1 MNKQFV
7 GGCLLA
13 LLATGCN
20 SPSTPTEAT
29 SAAPAVASPAA
40 YSDTTRPAAH
50 MEHMTSMGGPA
61 STGSS
66 PRAQA
71 MRLHD
76 AAMNSMDALSSER
89 QRLDGRLAQLSPSA
103 LTQAARLRRTVGALQ
118 QADKQMMD
126 WMHNLQEPDSTSQ
139 PKTKVDAFWR
149 QQLPGLQ
156 QLDQRI
162 KAALDSAKAIH

>member
-1 MNKQFV
+1 MKKHFL

-13 LLATGCN
+13 LLATGCH
-20 SPSTPTEAT
+20 SSST
-29 SAAPAVASPAA
+29 
-40 YSDTTRPAAH
+40 SDNTTTVPAAH
-50 MEHMTSMGGPA
+50 PDATNPAAPMDHMAGMSGPA
-61 STGSS
+61 PTGNS

-76 AAMNSMDALSSER
+76 AAMNSMDALNSER
-89 QRLDGRLAQLSPSA
+89 QRLTGRLIKLGSSDPSA
-103 LTQAARLRRTVGALQ
+103 PRLQRTITELQ

-139 PKTKVDAFWR
+139 PRAQVDAFWR

-162 KAALDSAKAIH
+162 KAALDSAKAIR

>member
-1 MNKQFV
+1 MTKHFL

-20 SPSTPTEAT
+20 SSSTPADTAT
-29 SAAPAVASPAA
+29 ATPAASADTSHPAAPM
-40 YSDTTRPAAH
+40 AH
-50 MEHMTSMGGPA
+50 MAGMGGPA
-61 STGSS
+61 PAGNT

-76 AAMNSMDALSSER
+76 AAMNSMDALTGEH
-89 QRLDGRLAQLSPSA
+89 QRLTGSLAKLKLSPA
-103 LTQAARLRRTVGALQ
+103 APATQARAARMQRTVAALQ

-126 WMHNLQEPDSTSQ
+126 WMHNLQEPDSASQ
-139 PKTKVDAFWR
+139 PRAQVDAFWR
-149 QQLPGLQ
+149 KELPGLQ

-162 KAALDSAKAIH
+162 RAALDSAKALR

>member
-1 MNKQFV
+1 MTKYFL

-13 LLATGCN
+13 LLATACN
-20 SPSTPTEAT
+20 SSSTPDTAT
-29 SAAPAVASPAA
+29 AAPAAPADA
-40 YSDTTRPAAH
+40 THSAAH
-50 MEHMTSMGGPA
+50 MDHYMAGMGDPA
-61 STGSS
+61 PSGNS

-89 QRLDGRLAQLSPSA
+89 QRLTSRLAQLSPSA
-103 LTQAARLRRTVGALQ
+103 PATPAQAARLRRTVAALQ

-139 PKTKVDAFWR
+139 PRAQVDAFWR
-149 QQLPGLQ
+149 QELPGLQ

-162 KAALDSAKAIH
+162 KAALDSAKAIRG

>member
-1 MNKQFV
+1 MKKHFL

-13 LLATGCN
+13 LLATGCH
-20 SPSTPTEAT
+20 SSST
-29 SAAPAVASPAA
+29 
-40 YSDTTRPAAH
+40 SDNTTTVPAAH
-50 MEHMTSMGGPA
+50 PDATNPAAPMDHMAGMGGPA
-61 STGSS
+61 PTGNR

-76 AAMNSMDALSSER
+76 AAMNSMDALNSEH
-89 QRLDGRLAQLSPSA
+89 QRLTGRLIKLGSSDPSA
-103 LTQAARLRRTVGALQ
+103 PRLQRTITALQ

-139 PKTKVDAFWR
+139 PRAQVDAFWR
-149 QQLPGLQ
+149 QQLPNLQ

-162 KAALDSAKAIH
+162 KAALDSAKAVR

>member
-1 MNKQFV
+1 MTKHFL

-20 SPSTPTEAT
+20 SSAT
-29 SAAPAVASPAA
+29 SDTATTAPAAPAEAANHTAAMDQMAGMGSP
-40 YSDTTRPAAH
+40 SP
-50 MEHMTSMGGPA
+50 
-61 STGSS
+61 TGNS

-76 AAMNSMDALSSER
+76 AAMGSMDALSSER
-89 QRLDGRLAQLSPSA
+89 QRLTSSLAQLSPSA
-103 LTQAARLRRTVGALQ
+103 PATQARAARLRRTVTALQ

-139 PKTKVDAFWR
+139 PRAQVDAFWR
-149 QQLPGLQ
+149 QELPGLQ

-162 KAALDSAKAIH
+162 KAALDSAKAIR

>member
-1 MNKQFV
+1 MKKHFLV
-7 GGCLLA
+7 GCLLA
-13 LLATGCN
+13 LLATGCH
-20 SPSTPTEAT
+20 SSST
-29 SAAPAVASPAA
+29 
-40 YSDTTRPAAH
+40 SDNTTTVPAAH
-50 MEHMTSMGGPA
+50 PDATNPAAPMDHMAGMSGPA
-61 STGSS
+61 PTGNS

-76 AAMNSMDALSSER
+76 AAMNSMDALNSER
-89 QRLDGRLAQLSPSA
+89 QRLTSRLAQISPSTPTTPA
-103 LTQAARLRRTVGALQ
+103 TAARLRRTVAELQ

-139 PKTKVDAFWR
+139 PRDQVDAFWR

-162 KAALDSAKAIH
+162 KAALDSAKAIR